1 MGHCWILFKKE
12 ADQCQLLR
20 ELSELLTS
28 NMKMVEYEE
37 ILKAVFRA
45 SWQQQFLR
53 NHFCLSRHQYFE
65 AKAEHYGLQ
74 ELLQQ
79 KMMNEAKILLF
90 SMQSS

>member
-1 MGHCWILFKKE
+1 MGYCWILFKKE

-28 NMKMVEYEE
+28 NMKMGEYEE

-53 NHFCLSRHQYFE
+53 NHFCLSRHQYFD
-65 AKAEHYGLQ
+65 AKAEHYVLQ

-79 KMMNEAKILLF
+79 NTMNEAKILLF